1 MALGQSCWVGEVF
14 AVSYHL
20 VSISCA
26 GVGGGGGGAGG
37 AKALAGAAAALGGGC
52 SPAPAAA
59 GGGAVCCHCC
69 HCCHCCAASG
79 TGCAGSGTG
88 CAGSG
93 TGCAGTGGGRHWP
106 TGGCGRCAGA
116 TGAGGAGG
124 VTTPACGLWSLSC
137 ERVAS
142 DCSDSS
148 NSKQY
153 LHTPV
158 CNRAL
163 RCESCMLAHLCKTRH
178 RLLCK
183 CSNALG

>member
-69 HCCHCCAASG
+69 HCCHCCAA
-79 TGCAGSGTG
+79 CGTG

>member
-26 GVGGGGGGAGG
+26 GVGGGGGWGAGG

-69 HCCHCCAASG
+69 HCCHCCAA
-79 TGCAGSGTG
+79 SGTG

>member
-20 VSISCA
+20 VSVSCT
-26 GVGGGGGGAGG
+26 GGGCGGGCWGAGG
-37 AKALAGAAAALGGGC
+37 AKAIAIAGAAANASPTAPAAALGGGC

-59 GGGAVCCHCC
+59 GGVAVCCQPC
-69 HCCHCCAASG
+69 
-79 TGCAGSGTG
+79 GCVAIVGGMG
-88 CAGSG
+88 G

-106 TGGCGRCAGA
+106 AGGCGRHAGA
-116 TGAGGAGG
+116 TGAVGAGG
-124 VTTPACGLWSLSC
+124 VTTPACGLWSPSC

-178 RLLCK
+178 RLLC
-183 CSNALG
+183 SNALG